1 MKKIITAIDF
11 SRCSIHALEYAI
23 NLANTVEADIV
34 MVWVDASESDSE
46 MAVVSREI
54 RLEKKMQ
61 FEELI
66 ERYGPVLKTGSLSYK
81 IRKGKVYQEIA
92 NQAKYDDALLIVTGS
107 HGVSGFEKFWI
118 GSNAFRIVSYAP
130 CPVLTVRLAYQFK
143 PSIKTIVV
151 PIDSTGDTRQKVPYI
166 VRLAK
171 FFDAEIHM
179 LAIYSTNIQAI
190 QRKVDIYVEQTAR
203 FIHDHGVKF
212 RAEIIQAD
220 NITNAII
227 NYSEKV
233 DADLISIMTEHEIT
247 AANFLLGPYA
257 QQMVNNSPIP
267 VLASQPKEFQKI
279 RAEF

>member
-66 ERYGPVLKTGSLSYK
+66 ERYSPALKTGGLTYK

-92 NQAKYDDALLIVTGS
+92 NQAKYDDAILIVTGS

-171 FFDAEIHM
+171 FFGSEIHI
-179 LAIYSTNIQAI
+179 LAIYSTNILAI
-190 QRKVDIYVEQTAR
+190 QKKVDIFVEQTAR

-212 RAEIIQAD
+212 KAEVVQAD

-233 DADLISIMTEHEIT
+233 DADLISIMTEHEIS

>member
-11 SRCSIHALEYAI
+11 SRCSIHALEYSI

-46 MAVVSREI
+46 MAIVSREH
-54 RLEKKMQ
+54 RHETKLQ

-66 ERYGPVLKTGSLSYK
+66 EKYAPELKTGQLSYK
-81 IRKGKVYQEIA
+81 IRKGKVYQEIS
-92 NQAKYDDALLIVTGS
+92 NQAKYDDAILIITGS

-118 GSNAFRIVSYAP
+118 GSNAFRIVSYSP
-130 CPVLTVRLAYQFK
+130 CPVLTVRLAFDFK
-143 PSIKTIVV
+143 PQIKTIVV

-171 FFDAEIHM
+171 FFDSEIHI
-179 LAIYSTNIQAI
+179 LAIYSTSIQAI
-190 QRKVDIYVEQTAR
+190 QKKVDIYVEQTAR
-203 FIHDHGVKF
+203 FIHEHGVKF
-212 RAEIIQAD
+212 KAEVIQAD
-220 NITNAII
+220 NRTNAII
-227 NYSEKV
+227 TYSENV
-233 DADLISIMTEHEIT
+233 DADLISIMTEQESS

-267 VLASQPKEFQKI
+267 ILASQAKEFQKI

>member
-61 FEELI
+61 FEEII
-66 ERYGPVLKTGSLSYK
+66 ERYGPELKTGNLSYK

-143 PSIKTIVV
+143 QSVKTIVV

-171 FFDAEIHM
+171 FFGSEIHI

-190 QRKVDIYVEQTAR
+190 QKKVDIFVEQTAR

-212 RAEIIQAD
+212 KAEAVQAD

-227 NYSEKV
+227 NYAEKV
-233 DADLISIMTEHEIT
+233 DADLISIMTEHEIS